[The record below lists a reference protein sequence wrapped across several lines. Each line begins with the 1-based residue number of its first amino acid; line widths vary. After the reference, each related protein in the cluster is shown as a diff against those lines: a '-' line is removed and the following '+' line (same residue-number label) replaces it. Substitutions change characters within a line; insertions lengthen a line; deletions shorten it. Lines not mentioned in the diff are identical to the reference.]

1 MSLLVTSEPRQDVV
15 ESTKGAIRCRIP
27 QRLPAGRLRTQPN
40 RAKPI
45 TDITRPKYE
54 PATNPQPR
62 FPARNAARPRSDES
76 RPKSANRMK
85 DDLGIGRN
93 THPAT
98 RSARQER
105 FSLPQRI
112 IQLKRPS
119 TIPKKIM
126 DHVQKS
132 SARPIITVPAS
143 NPQRNQIKNTP
154 NDLPDQE
161 TIEKQERCEDLD
173 DLDGPTITDR
183 DSLCSRSDKVVK
195 LKVSW
200 QENIV
205 QFEKM
210 KTDLRD
216 RQKAIMEL
224 YALMRNTHKKM
235 TGLGHKVT
243 LPPPDDLRIM
253 NVAKLTAEQL
263 LHLCSVPQADRI
275 KGSQSSTKAQLAVD
289 LNKLYGMPSKLV
301 ATCEQTL
308 FKRKEIID
316 WFETLKTEEKGIG
329 MHKLSKKINEFN
341 AENEMLKCSLE
352 QAKGEFLK
360 ELNEIIEFMRKTAND
375 SVALQLRTEELTCEL
390 SDLNSQNSDLRKQIH
405 NSDHLR
411 SQSNKNKVEELEKEL
426 KEERCKKIFIRD
438 RLSRA
443 EGQIKM
449 GAERASQLEA
459 ALEQARSQTWTL
471 ERTIQQLHEQNR
483 KLQTDFDNE
492 LNNLRESIRQNTMHL
507 EEIGEAREKLQA
519 EKEDLEKRLGDL
531 SNYYNESLK
540 TIKHDMNVNVAKLIE
555 AEKKYE
561 QEVEERKKVEERL
574 ETVCGQLLETEHGA
588 KDMAKE
594 LEETRNQLNIAVTF
608 EQELLVA
615 KRDLEEATAEIK
627 DYRMRLNE
635 QSETIKE
642 FENNF
647 KESISLEENLKNT
660 LINREE
666 YIVELEKKQ
675 SLLEHQI
682 QESEC
687 KMGTYEE
694 QLSSLKTH
702 IAELQ
707 EDFGEFESLNELHE
721 MVNQQR
727 AKLLEATRQ
736 NGELAEALQKKD
748 MELERHLDTF
758 GEHEQI
764 LEQRNGVI
772 KMLSEKDEEQT
783 NIIKLLRTNLEM
795 RNQAD
800 IDLNQ
805 QITDKNAE
813 IQTLL
818 TNVETRKQQ
827 ISQLEKI
834 ILTLE
839 DQTRKASMQRR
850 NDQDKIKLLEQK
862 IVEYEAYHMEN
873 RHIEVPA
880 NNLDSIIKILEDEL
894 GTPFEPSLINKE
906 HDFLTKKKY
915 LADRRRDKHENFECH
930 KGINQPNYQN
940 DHETLPTKLGNFI
953 KKTYISTNE
962 EQFKGDNLDRKKAIM
977 NIDTQKWASPPE
989 PNINAYPTMPNPTSI
1004 KDNIYPPFRGLLPA
1018 SSHLKD
1024 NLLSRNIQL
1033 LTSNQLRDEKKCK
1046 MFKIAGHRL

>member
-1 MSLLVTSEPRQDVV
+1 MV
-15 ESTKGAIRCRIP
+15 ESPKGAVRCRIP
-27 QRLPAGRLRTQPN
+27 QRLPTGRLRTQPN
-40 RAKPI
+40 RPKPL
-45 TDITRPKYE
+45 TEITRPKYE
-54 PATNPQPR
+54 PATNPLPR
-62 FPARNAARPRSDES
+62 FPARNTTRPRSDES
-76 RPKSANRMK
+76 RPKSANRVK
-85 DDLGIGRN
+85 DDLGIGKN
-93 THPAT
+93 VHPST
-98 RSARQER
+98 RSGRPDRER
-105 FSLPQRI
+105 FTLASKMMP
-112 IQLKRPS
+112 LKRPS
-119 TIPKKIM
+119 TIPRKIM

-132 SARPIITVPAS
+132 SARPIITVPIS
-143 NPQRNQIKNTP
+143 NSQRGPPKNMHD
-154 NDLPDQE
+154 DLPDQE

-173 DLDGPTITDR
+173 DLDGPTITDK

-210 KTDLRD
+210 KSDLRE

-224 YALMRNTHKKM
+224 YALMRSSHQKM

-243 LPPPDDLRIM
+243 LPPADDLRIM

-263 LHLCSVPQADRI
+263 LQLCSVPQPDKHV
-275 KGSQSSTKAQLAVD
+275 KGSQSTTKAPAID
-289 LNKLYGMPSKLV
+289 LNKLYGMPTKLV

-329 MHKLSKKINEFN
+329 MHKLAKKINEFN

-360 ELNEIIEFMRKTAND
+360 ELNEIIEFIRKTAND
-375 SVALQLRTEELTCEL
+375 TVALQLRIEELTCEL

-449 GAERASQLEA
+449 GTERASQLEA

-531 SNYYNESLK
+531 SNYYNESLQ
-540 TIKHDMNVNVAKLIE
+540 TIKHDMNMNVAKLIE
-555 AEKKYE
+555 VEKKYE
-561 QEVEERKKVEERL
+561 EEVEERKKVQERL
-574 ETVCGQLLETEHGA
+574 ETVCTQLSETEQRA
-588 KDMAKE
+588 KDMVKE

-608 EQELLVA
+608 EQELSAA

-627 DYRMRLNE
+627 DYRTRLNE

-666 YIVELEKKQ
+666 YIAELEKKQ
-675 SLLEHQI
+675 SLLEHQL

-694 QLSSLKTH
+694 QLSSLKSH

-758 GEHEQI
+758 GEQEQL
-764 LEQRNGVI
+764 LEQRNNVI

-850 NDQDKIKLLEQK
+850 SDQDKIKLLEQK

-915 LADRRRDKHENFECH
+915 LADRRRDKLDNFECH
-930 KGINQPNYQN
+930 KSINQPNYQN
-940 DHETLPTKLGNFI
+940 DHEALPTKLGNFV

-962 EQFKGDNLDRKKAIM
+962 EQFKGDNLDRKKAITS
-977 NIDTQKWASPPE
+977 IDTQKWAPPPE
-989 PNINAYPTMPNPTSI
+989 PNIKAYANMHNPTLL

-1018 SSHLKD
+1018 SCHLKD